1 MPTTSVRSRR
11 TNVLKGD
18 GYGVKAGDT
27 GCVQDHSIH
36 GPPNKGCAG
45 NNGYY
50 IGVARLGRRVY
61 IRLPAWFGAV
71 ERHATSNNARWVFFR
86 YVCKQI

>member
-18 GYGVKAGDT
+18 GYGVQGRRYGVRA
-27 GCVQDHSIH
+27 

-50 IGVARLGRRVY
+50 IGVARLDRRVY
-61 IRLPAWFGAV
+61 VRLPAWFGAV
-71 ERHATSNNARWVFFR
+71 ERHATSNARWGFFR